1 MALTLKRKKP
11 DGTEEEIGAETLWK
25 ERDELAALVAARDRE
40 LAEARAMWG
49 REYQRAL
56 ERADTAE
63 RALAEARGFL
73 ASVLDCVDQSN
84 IERLCR
90 LADTISDWL
99 EGKLAAR
106 PAPPCD
112 CGFPWGGGL
121 TAPKR
126 HANDCATRAEPPAPQ
141 CECGVWFDEAWEEQP
156 KVHTHAPTCPAARPA
171 PAECVC
177 CTPLARDENDREVH
191 RDFCPR
197 ADPRP
202 EEKP

>member
-1 MALTLKRKKP
+1 MVNPPFPTEALFFPEELNMT
-11 DGTEEEIGAETLWK
+11 DEEEEIMEGFKQTILDGQK
-25 ERDELAALVAARDRE
+25 EIEELAAALAARDRE
-40 LAEARAMWG
+40 LADARAMWG

-126 HANDCATRAEPPAPQ
+126 HANDCATRAAPPAP
-141 CECGVWFDEAWEEQP
+141 ED
-156 KVHTHAPTCPAARPA
+156 K
-171 PAECVC
+171 
-177 CTPLARDENDREVH
+177 
-191 RDFCPR
+191 
-197 ADPRP
+197 
-202 EEKP
+202 

>member
-1 MALTLKRKKP
+1 MT
-11 DGTEEEIGAETLWK
+11 DEEEEIMEGFKQTILDGQK
-25 ERDELAALVAARDRE
+25 EIEELAAALAARDRE
-40 LAEARAMWG
+40 LADARAMWG

>member
-1 MALTLKRKKP
+1 MT
-11 DGTEEEIGAETLWK
+11 DEEEEIMEGFKQTILDGQK
-25 ERDELAALVAARDRE
+25 EIEELAAALAARDRE
-40 LAEARAMWG
+40 LADARAMWG

-106 PAPPCD
+106 PAPACDCDVESATNPMGWHDLHKADCPLRADPRPAPACD

-126 HANDCATRAEPPAPQ
+126 HANDCATR
-141 CECGVWFDEAWEEQP
+141 
-156 KVHTHAPTCPAARPA
+156 
-171 PAECVC
+171 
-177 CTPLARDENDREVH
+177 
-191 RDFCPR
+191 R
-197 ADPRP
+197 ADPAPRR
-202 EEKP
+202 KP